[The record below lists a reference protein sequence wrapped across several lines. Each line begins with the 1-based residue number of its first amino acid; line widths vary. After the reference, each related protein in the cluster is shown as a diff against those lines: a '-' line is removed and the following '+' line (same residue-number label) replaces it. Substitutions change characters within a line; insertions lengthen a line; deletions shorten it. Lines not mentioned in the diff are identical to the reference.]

1 MEIRKATAADLA
13 AVAEIYADT
22 HTEIEAG
29 RLTVGW
35 IRSIYPGIH
44 TAEAALERD
53 DLFVAEEEGQ
63 IVGVILAGHD
73 GRRGHISHTAVDS
86 AFRRRGIGGQLVEH
100 TMAALEQE
108 GITKVN
114 LVVFS
119 RNETGN
125 AFWESMGFTVRTDL
139 TYRDRRI
146 CESVRMDT

>member
-1 MEIRKATAADLA
+1 MTIRLMTPADYPACYDLWLRTPGMGLNS
-13 AVAEIYADT
+13 VDDSAD
-22 HTEIEAG
+22 
-29 RLTVGW
+29 
-35 IRSIYPGIH
+35 GIARYLKRNPS
-44 TAEAALERD
+44 TC
-53 DLFVAEEEGQ
+53 FVAEEKGR

-86 AFRRRGIGGQLVEH
+86 AFRRRGIGGQLVAH

-146 CESVRMDT
+146 GESVRMDT